1 MNKDIL
7 EEITAVIEARKQA
20 PTDGSYVASLYA
32 KGLNTILKKIAEEA
46 GETIIAAK
54 DNESKDQKTQIVYE
68 TADLWFHSMVMLAYF
83 DLSPADVLAELKR
96 RLGTS
101 GLAEKAARKAS
112 E

>member
-7 EEITAVIEARKQA
+7 EEITAVIEARKKA
-20 PTDGSYVASLYA
+20 PAESSYVASLYA

-54 DNESKDQKTQIVYE
+54 DNESEEQKTQIVYE

-83 DLSPADVLAELKR
+83 DLSPTDVLEELQR

-101 GLAEKAARKAS
+101 GIAEKAARKGS
-112 E
+112 